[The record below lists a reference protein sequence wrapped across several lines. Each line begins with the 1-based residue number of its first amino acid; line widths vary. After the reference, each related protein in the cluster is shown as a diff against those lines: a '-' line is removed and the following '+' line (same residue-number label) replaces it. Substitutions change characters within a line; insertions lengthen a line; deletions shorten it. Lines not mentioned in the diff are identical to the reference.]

1 MLWWPWDEGDNAG
14 DSYGHLHQ
22 PANDNPVNGASLN
35 PLL

>member
-1 MLWWPWDEGDNAG
+1 MLWWSWDEGDNAG

-22 PANDNPVNGASLN
+22 PANANPVNGASLN